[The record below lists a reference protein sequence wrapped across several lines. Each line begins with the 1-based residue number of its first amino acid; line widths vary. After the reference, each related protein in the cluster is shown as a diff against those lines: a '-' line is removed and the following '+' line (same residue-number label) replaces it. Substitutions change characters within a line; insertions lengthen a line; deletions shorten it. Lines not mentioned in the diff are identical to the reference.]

1 MYLFPVTKKILL
13 GMAALWMGAAFV
25 FPGMGWAIF
34 GSQGND
40 YSANAGSTFY
50 CANPAGTA
58 VTTQAGL
65 SATNPAL
72 TLVNPSGSNKRV
84 VLLETQ
90 IVPTALP
97 LTLVSYSLAY
107 STGATNVVQPN
118 VATSTQTDQIT
129 YSTMTTVIPSLI
141 INTVPSTTTVY
152 GLSQAQC
159 YRGSILPNTPVAFRY
174 LGTISTA
181 AISGVHD
188 STDGRVVMPPGTVV
202 SIQATAASS
211 ILANFV
217 WREDPN

>member
-97 LTLVSYSLAY
+97 LTLMLLQPRVFDGGDQC
-107 STGATNVVQPN
+107 GA
-118 VATSTQTDQIT
+118 
-129 YSTMTTVIPSLI
+129 
-141 INTVPSTTTVY
+141 
-152 GLSQAQC
+152 AQC
-159 YRGSILPNTPVAFRY
+159 GDIHADGSDHVLDDDDCHSVFDHQHGSFNDDGVWAFPGAVLSGFDFAEYSCGFPVF
-174 LGTISTA
+174 GDDQH
-181 AISGVHD
+181 GGD
-188 STDGRVVMPPGTVV
+188 FG
-202 SIQATAASS
+202 SS
-211 ILANFV
+211 
-217 WREDPN
+217 